1 MNQRS
6 LFKRAAI
13 DVLGFLLVLAAIPI
27 SWIPGPGGIPVLI
40 LGLSLLATNHAW
52 AERLLGRV
60 KSGGKLLSSKL
71 FSDSARAKIVID
83 ILGILFITAAVL
95 LVTMATRSMVKTVG
109 ISLVIMGLFLLF
121 GNRRRFQRLTTKF
134 RRQA

>member
-1 MNQRS
+1 M
-6 LFKRAAI
+6 
-13 DVLGFLLVLAAIPI
+13 
-27 SWIPGPGGIPVLI
+27 LI